1 MKGKY
6 AYVPVSFGLTEDEV
20 KRLFVPFLKGF
31 YKNRYQPDASGMTVS
46 LDNTST
52 DGWIA
57 DGKLT
62 FLKPDGTPFVCTYEA
77 TSLDKIGEVKYQINS
92 NYFLWDAFAFGTLCA
107 AIALVTLFEINLP
120 WMLQLSAA
128 GNVGIIFGC
137 FIPGF
142 FSWYIF
148 MNKWRKYRSIYAI
161 EQFGQYAADE
171 QWIVLSEDVFPSVLD
186 PYYVEL
192 REQCIFRGVGLAIVS
207 ADGTV
212 RKICDPSRLGAF
224 GKDRKITHWITKSG
238 VFRQATGTF
247 RAARENNAG
256 KIDPLEDFFRKTG
269 RSFMRMLTFPFK
281 NLSRK
286 VPGSSFLPGDLSY
299 TQFARSYT
307 TQKLITILSLF
318 TCGAVFLTVTHH
330 EVDEVSRL
338 AGYKRL
344 PKEQHSYLVDEDPS
358 KPSRERLSAEAAD
371 EVVLSV
377 PEKTEKPETKP
388 VEKTDSVV
396 VQPNPVPA
404 IEAPGHPEDP
414 CKLLTG
420 PGWIIQEGVYK
431 TEAEAQSRAYYLR
444 KWVEITNY
452 GPQSCVKKGSK
463 GYIVWFDGV
472 RPTEAVVIKATTDYE
487 RALSRYGIL
496 NDKLTVRKL

>member
-1 MKGKY
+1 
-6 AYVPVSFGLTEDEV
+6 
-20 KRLFVPFLKGF
+20 
-31 YKNRYQPDASGMTVS
+31 
-46 LDNTST
+46 
-52 DGWIA
+52 
-57 DGKLT
+57 
-62 FLKPDGTPFVCTYEA
+62 
-77 TSLDKIGEVKYQINS
+77 
-92 NYFLWDAFAFGTLCA
+92 
-107 AIALVTLFEINLP
+107 
-120 WMLQLSAA
+120 
-128 GNVGIIFGC
+128 
-137 FIPGF
+137 
-142 FSWYIF
+142 
-148 MNKWRKYRSIYAI
+148 
-161 EQFGQYAADE
+161 
-171 QWIVLSEDVFPSVLD
+171 
-186 PYYVEL
+186 L

-224 GKDRKITHWITKSG
+224 GKDRKITHWITKSD
-238 VFRQATGTF
+238 VFRKATGTF

-307 TQKLITILSLF
+307 TQKLITILSIF

-358 KPSRERLSAEAAD
+358 KPSREKLSAEAAD

-388 VEKTDSVV
+388 VEKTDSIV